1 LHVGHWCK
9 LGVSHRVQCRVNT
22 ACSSTSRAASGLG
35 PSLVYTRA
43 HPRRDG
49 RVDVHRTHRDNV
61 HSHGSPRAGRA
72 WRAGGGPRTLPL
84 LCRAPQPGRERGV
97 DEGVKQRGARAVRRR
112 SRSRNAIVP
121 AADPERP
128 IAESETHRSL
138 PDYSGP
144 HTYLLHC
151 WYVIGV
157 YRKVTRTRGK
167 SSLLLYSTCSCE
179 QNHLFSWS
187 ATNCLLGLSSL
198 SAHPSMTSDE
208 APSPRQGDS

>member
-1 LHVGHWCK
+1 MFNVGSIPPPARARAERRAALGLASCTHERTHDATGALMSTAHTAITCTVTG
-9 LGVSHRVQCRVNT
+9 LRAPGERGGREAVRGLCRYSAVHRSPDASGVSTRV
-22 ACSSTSRAASGLG
+22 SSS
-35 PSLVYTRA
+35 
-43 HPRRDG
+43 
-49 RVDVHRTHRDNV
+49 
-61 HSHGSPRAGRA
+61 
-72 WRAGGGPRTLPL
+72 
-84 LCRAPQPGRERGV
+84 
-97 DEGVKQRGARAVRRR
+97 GARAVRR
-112 SRSRNAIVP
+112 RSRNAIVP